1 MLLVLMF
8 FGFGLYS
15 IASGIVP
22 LCVMSDYPILLSIIN
37 IIIGVISIV
46 LGIAIIIDLSDPFKH
61 FE

>member
-1 MLLVLMF
+1 MILVLIF
-8 FGFGLYS
+8 FGVGLYL

-22 LCVMSDYPILLSIIN
+22 LCVMSDYPILLAVGSIT
-37 IIIGVISIV
+37 IGVILII